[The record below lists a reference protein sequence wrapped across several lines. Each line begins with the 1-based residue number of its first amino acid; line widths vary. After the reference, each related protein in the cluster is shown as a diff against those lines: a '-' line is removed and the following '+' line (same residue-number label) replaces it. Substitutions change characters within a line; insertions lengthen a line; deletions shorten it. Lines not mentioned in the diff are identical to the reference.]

1 MKKTLIVFGIFVALL
16 GITACTRTEKN
27 VATGTAVGAVAGH
40 VIGGSGTSTVIGAGL
55 GAGVGAIMS
64 EKDK

>member
-1 MKKTLIVFGIFVALL
+1 MKKTLIVLGILVALL

-27 VATGTAVGAVAGH
+27 VATGAAVGAVAGH
-40 VIGGSGTSTVIGAGL
+40 VIGGSGTSPVIGAGL

>member
-1 MKKTLIVFGIFVALL
+1 MKKILIVIGILL
-16 GITACTRTEKN
+16 VIFAGCTRTQKN
-27 VATGTAVGAVAGH
+27 VATGAAVGAVAGH
-40 VIGGSGTSTVIGAGL
+40 IIGGDGTGTVIGAGL

>member
-1 MKKTLIVFGIFVALL
+1 MKKTLIVLGILVALL
-16 GITACTRTEKN
+16 GITACTRTERN
-27 VATGTAVGAVAGH
+27 VATGAAV
-40 VIGGSGTSTVIGAGL
+40 GAGL

>member
-1 MKKTLIVFGIFVALL
+1 MKKTLIVLGILVALL

-27 VATGTAVGAVAGH
+27 VATGAVAGH

>member
-1 MKKTLIVFGIFVALL
+1 MKKTLIVLGILVALL

-27 VATGTAVGAVAGH
+27 VATGAAVAGH